1 MSVSSSC
8 PCGSGSTLAE
18 CCGPLHG
25 GIPAATAE
33 ALMRARYSA
42 YALDREDYV
51 LATWHPS
58 TRPTTLDMNPKM
70 KWIGLN
76 VKAYRMLDADHA
88 LVEFVAR
95 CKIGGRAHRMH
106 ERSRFVRENGQW
118 FYVRADDD
126 VEKGADNEHLG

>member
-1 MSVSSSC
+1 
-8 PCGSGSTLAE
+8 
-18 CCGPLHG
+18 
-25 GIPAATAE
+25 
-33 ALMRARYSA
+33 MRARYSA

-51 LATWHPS
+51 LATWHTS